1 MPITMRVIKQVLC
14 LVHDGCLWLEEPIRI
29 TNMLI
34 HMITWLPHLGLN
46 LTMELGR
53 KIGEHDLAEKMKDK
67 FKLVKKLHGYSI
79 SSITNPT
86 VKVATQIL
94 ARKIM
99 RKCHADEV
107 STLLVSLVAQ
117 CMEGIQ
123 LN

>member
-1 MPITMRVIKQVLC
+1 
-14 LVHDGCLWLEEPIRI
+14 
-29 TNMLI
+29 
-34 HMITWLPHLGLN
+34 
-46 LTMELGR
+46 MELGR